1 MLLCLVLAYAVCV
14 VALAASA
21 APALPGPV
29 SSYEPYPKLNPNSAW
44 QLEIRASAKQKKPIE
59 FAAYPCI
66 AGNCTTAGDVAES
79 GAETVVISAATTA
92 AGDAVDLTGCIA
104 VVQRS
109 SSKLITDIHQAQAA
123 GAAAVLIINDD
134 AALPLELSELHIPA
148 YADAVTDTTQ
158 ESTVPCLLVPREAA
172 AALTGSAVQ
181 VRLVQGGASTPFTE
195 SVSRAAPVC
204 YVIHN
209 ALQHD
214 EAEFIKRKAT
224 PRLRPSYVGTSG
236 QAMRPSETRTSNST
250 FLMLG
255 CWKPAALKRMQTRLS
270 KIIGLPRRNFFDLQV
285 NRYKPGGKYDPH
297 YDWAPSKLQEQAVTC
312 LLCLSAV
319 DGGVGGETTF
329 PLATPPA
336 RIRAHKV
343 STQFLRAVR
352 LSVYGLN
359 ETQYHF
365 SVAGA
370 AAAIVSSA
378 TVTTATAA
386 ATAAALAQ
394 CFSQH
399 RTTA

>member
-1 MLLCLVLAYAVCV
+1 MRYRLWLSVYVAITSDARATERSAAKQAAHTESRWKAVGGVFFLEMLLYLILAYAVCV
-14 VALAASA
+14 VASAASA

-92 AGDAVDLTGCIA
+92 AGNAVDLTGCIA

-109 SSKLITDIHQAQAA
+109 SSKLITDIHDAQAA
-123 GAAAVLIINDD
+123 GAAAVLIINDG

-148 YADAVTDTTQ
+148 HIDAATNSVHEGTA
-158 ESTVPCLLVPREAA
+158 PCLLVPREAA

-195 SVSRAAPVC
+195 SVSRSAPVC

-214 EAEFIKRKAT
+214 EAELIKRKAM

-236 QAMRPSETRTSNST
+236 QAMRPRYY
-250 FLMLG
+250 
-255 CWKPAALKRMQTRLS
+255 S
-270 KIIGLPRRNFFDLQV
+270 KI
-285 NRYKPGGKYDPH
+285 
-297 YDWAPSKLQEQAVTC
+297 PSYSV
-312 LLCLSAV
+312 
-319 DGGVGGETTF
+319 
-329 PLATPPA
+329 
-336 RIRAHKV
+336 RAHTIITV
-343 STQFLRAVR
+343 LVMCIN
-352 LSVYGLN
+352 SV
-359 ETQYHF
+359 
-365 SVAGA
+365 
-370 AAAIVSSA
+370 
-378 TVTTATAA
+378 
-386 ATAAALAQ
+386 
-394 CFSQH
+394 
-399 RTTA
+399 